1 MKVVFECYQCKW
13 STVVSTD
20 ALGDTAMDHLQEEPE
35 HSVSVRRVN
44 NEITDLPRQ
53 IDAIQNRL
61 NEHVVQTNG
70 IYFRLERLERAQFDF
85 AQEDQMLPP
94 PRT

>member
-1 MKVVFECYQCKW
+1 VKVVFECYQCKW

-20 ALGDTAMDHLQEEPE
+20 ALGDTVMDHFQEEPE

-44 NEITDLPRQ
+44 SEVSDLPRR
-53 IDAIQNRL
+53 IAALEKRLTDYLIQMNKM
-61 NEHVVQTNG
+61 E
-70 IYFRLERLERAQFDF
+70 FRLERFERAQQLLLD
-85 AQEDQMLPP
+85 AM

>member
-20 ALGDTAMDHLQEEPE
+20 ALGDAAVDHFEEESE

-53 IDAIQNRL
+53 IDAVVKRL
-61 NEHVVQTNG
+61 NEHVAQTNG
-70 IYFRLERLERAQFDF
+70 IYFRLERLERAQFDL
-85 AQEDQMLPP
+85 D